1 MKMEKALYLNGKPLI
16 HPPLTIEEQLNERL
30 DRTGYK
36 IDDLNRLNEK
46 PVLQIIDLDGL
57 TSGYLNNNP
66 IFQML
71 KQEIMNW
78 NEKITLHRAEQIK
91 LQDPLVSDNLYRQL
105 KNSLLE
111 VVSTRNKIQQQE
123 FLNKVSN
130 WFFSQ
135 LPKSQ
140 TASLKQ
146 SLLEKKDSTLH
157 FIPNTY
163 NSNLYASGIEDYALK
178 FRSVHPEFD
187 PPEDRVKTYQ
197 RKNLLSDTSTRPG
210 TTPGVLGIP
219 QLTRP
224 QTSQTTY
231 KMIDQV
237 EKIQRPKTNQQHTL
251 PKQQQSWMYDPNFSV
266 YQQNDDQQQK
276 STRRQIQREESPLKA
291 DKPSDR
297 DKLDQIDGIEQEP
310 DEDEDQSP
318 QKLEES
324 NKNLASQ
331 QEIQP
336 VKKKKKKE
344 RSDKYISIAPS
355 NKTYK
360 TDLET
365 QNAYQIG
372 QKSRLGEFQGTFHN
386 YDPTQIEDKMVSAK
400 LNQYYT
406 EQRVKEVKEQREDI
420 EMVQSM
426 KNWATNKSRIDEMI
440 LQSEYLTAMGSQYS
454 NVGIKMSDLYESK
467 KMDLVEEKAYANYL
481 NKSNLPK
488 ARMIQSAV
496 PMTKIVSNTV
506 IPTQVEE
513 EAEDFQSKQADLEKQ
528 INSQRLQ
535 LLKMSRGACLPGGL
549 INYPNNE
556 TIQSNRV
563 MSSSCFKSAQP
574 QRQFSSVLK
583 THSIKQEL
591 DSQIGEIKQLKN
603 RLASA
608 NKFVPINILQK
619 SILIPQGHANPYK
632 VPLPKPGILLSNLPD
647 DSKQKKGKKKKIQK

>member
-1 MKMEKALYLNGKPLI
+1 MKMERSLYLNGKPLI
-16 HPPLTIEEQLNERL
+16 NPPLTIEEQLNERL

-46 PVLQIIDLDGL
+46 PVLQIVLIQFMDQIDLDGL

-66 IFQML
+66 VFQML

-78 NEKITLHRAEQIK
+78 NEKVTLHRAEQIK
-91 LQDPLVSDNLYRQL
+91 LSDPLVSDNLYRQL

-111 VVSTRNKIQQQE
+111 VVSTRNKIQQQA

-163 NSNLYASGIEDYALK
+163 SENFYASGIEDYTLK

-210 TTPGVLGIP
+210 TTPGVLGIS
-219 QLTRP
+219 QFTRP

-231 KMIDQV
+231 KMIDQI
-237 EKIQRPKTNQQHTL
+237 EKLQRPKTNQLHTI
-251 PKQQQSWMYDPNFSV
+251 PKQQQSWMYDPNFPV
-266 YQQNDDQQQK
+266 FQTNDDQQQQ

-291 DKPSDR
+291 DKPTDR
-297 DKLDQIDGIEQEP
+297 DKLERMKIN
-310 DEDEDQSP
+310 P
-318 QKLEES
+318 QTIRRIKQKSSILTRS
-324 NKNLASQ
+324 LTNK
-331 QEIQP
+331 
-336 VKKKKKKE
+336 KG
-344 RSDKYISIAPS
+344 IAPT

-360 TDLET
+360 TDIET
-365 QNAYQIG
+365 QNAYSIG
-372 QKSRLGEFQGTFHN
+372 QQGRLGEFQGTFHN
-386 YDPTQIEDKMVSAK
+386 YDPTQIEDKMVAAR

-406 EQRVKEVKEQREDI
+406 EQRIKEVKEQREDI

-426 KNWATNKSRIDEMI
+426 KNWATNKSRVDEMV

-454 NVGIKMSDLYESK
+454 NVGIKISDLYESK
-467 KMDLVEEKAYANYL
+467 KMDLAEEKAYANYL
-481 NKSNLPK
+481 KKSSLPK
-488 ARMIQSAV
+488 ARMVQSAV
-496 PMTKIVSNTV
+496 PMAKVVQNTV

-528 INSQRLQ
+528 INSKRLR
-535 LLKMSRGACLPGGL
+535 LLKMSRGSCLPGGL
-549 INYPNNE
+549 MNNPNEE

-574 QRQFSSVLK
+574 RRQFSSILK
-583 THSIKQEL
+583 THSIKQEM

-619 SILIPQGHANPYK
+619 SIMIPQGHANPYK
-632 VPLPKPGILLSNLPD
+632 VPLPKPGILLANVPV
-647 DSKQKKGKKKKIQK
+647 DSKQRKGKKKKTQK

>member
-1 MKMEKALYLNGKPLI
+1 MKMERSLYLNGKPLI
-16 HPPLTIEEQLNERL
+16 NPPLTIEEQLNERL

-66 IFQML
+66 VFQML
-71 KQEIMNW
+71 KQQLMNW
-78 NEKITLHRAEQIK
+78 NEKVTLHRAEQIK

-111 VVSTRNKIQQQE
+111 VVSTRNKIQQHD

-157 FIPNTY
+157 FIPTIY
-163 NSNLYASGIEDYALK
+163 NENLYASGIEDYTLK

-210 TTPGVLGIP
+210 TTPGVLGIS
-219 QLTRP
+219 QFTRP

-237 EKIQRPKTNQQHTL
+237 EKLSRPKTNQQHAL
-251 PKQQQSWMYDPNFSV
+251 PKQQQSWMYDPTFPVFQTNE
-266 YQQNDDQQQK
+266 DQQSK
-276 STRRQIQREESPLKA
+276 TTRRQIQREESPLKA
-291 DKPSDR
+291 DKPTDR
-297 DKLDQIDGIEQEP
+297 DKLDQIEGIEQEP

-318 QKLEES
+318 DKLGES
-324 NKNLASQ
+324 NKNLASE
-331 QEIQP
+331 QEIQRA
-336 VKKKKKKE
+336 KKKKKE
-344 RSDKYISIAPS
+344 RPDKYISIAPTH
-355 NKTYK
+355 KTYK

-372 QKSRLGEFQGTFHN
+372 QNSRLGEFQGTFHQ
-386 YDPTQIEDKMVSAK
+386 YDPTQIEDKMVAAR

-406 EQRVKEVKEQREDI
+406 EQRVKDVREQREDI

-426 KNWATNKSRIDEMI
+426 KNWSTNKSRIDEMV
-440 LQSEYLTAMGSQYS
+440 LQSEYLTAMGSQYP
-454 NVGIKMSDLYESK
+454 NVGIKISDLYESK
-467 KMDLVEEKAYANYL
+467 KMDLAEEKAYANYL
-481 NKSNLPK
+481 NKSSLPK
-488 ARMIQSAV
+488 ARMVQSAV
-496 PMTKIVSNTV
+496 PMAKIVSNSV

-528 INSQRLQ
+528 INSQRLH

-549 INYPNNE
+549 INNPNQE

-574 QRQFSSVLK
+574 KRQFSSVLK

-632 VPLPKPGILLSNLPD
+632 VPLPKPGILLANLPVD
-647 DSKQKKGKKKKIQK
+647 TKQRKGKKKKTQK

>member
-1 MKMEKALYLNGKPLI
+1 MKMERALILNGKPLI
-16 HPPLTIEEQLNERL
+16 PPPLTIEEQLNERL

-57 TSGYLNNNP
+57 TSGYLNKNP
-66 IFQML
+66 LFQML

-78 NEKITLHRAEQIK
+78 NEKITLYRAEQIK

-111 VVSTRNKIQQQE
+111 VVSTRNKIQQQD

-163 NSNLYASGIEDYALK
+163 NENKYASGIEDYALK

-210 TTPGVLGIP
+210 TTPGVLGIS
-219 QLTRP
+219 QFTRP

-237 EKIQRPKTNQQHTL
+237 EKLQRPKTNQQYTL
-251 PKQQQSWMYDPNFSV
+251 PKQQQSWMYDPNFPV
-266 YQQNDDQQQK
+266 LQTNDDQQQK

-291 DKPSDR
+291 DKPTDR
-297 DKLDQIDGIEQEP
+297 DKLEQIEGIEQEQE
-310 DEDEDQSP
+310 EDEDQSP
-318 QKLEES
+318 DKLEES

-331 QEIQP
+331 QEIAP
-336 VKKKKKKE
+336 IKKIKKKG
-344 RSDKYISIAPS
+344 RSDKYISIAPT

-360 TDLET
+360 TDIET

-386 YDPTQIEDKMVSAK
+386 YDPTQIEDKMVAAK

-426 KNWATNKSRIDEMI
+426 KDWASNKSRIDEMV

-454 NVGIKMSDLYESK
+454 NVGIKISDLYESK
-467 KMDLVEEKAYANYL
+467 KMDLAEEKAYSNYL
-481 NKSNLPK
+481 KRSSLPK
-488 ARMIQSAV
+488 ARMVQSAV
-496 PMTKIVSNTV
+496 PMAKIVQNTV

-549 INYPNNE
+549 INNPNQE
-556 TIQSNRV
+556 TIQSNRI
-563 MSSSCFKSAQP
+563 MSSSCFKSTQP
-574 QRQFSSVLK
+574 KRQFSSILK

-619 SILIPQGHANPYK
+619 SILIPQGHSNPYK
-632 VPLPKPGILLSNLPD
+632 VPLPKPGILLANLPV
-647 DSKQKKGKKKKIQK
+647 DSKQNKSKKKKIQK

>member
-16 HPPLTIEEQLNERL
+16 KPPLTVDEQLNERL

-66 IFQML
+66 LFQML
-71 KQEIMNW
+71 KQQIMNW
-78 NEKITLHRAEQIK
+78 NEKVTLHRAEQIK
-91 LQDPLVSDNLYRQL
+91 LLDPLVSDNLYRQL

-111 VVSTRNKIQQQE
+111 VVSTRNKIQQQD

-163 NSNLYASGIEDYALK
+163 NEDQYTSGIEDYTLK

-210 TTPGVLGIP
+210 TTPGVLGVS
-219 QLTRP
+219 QFTRP

-237 EKIQRPKTNQQHTL
+237 EKLQRPKTNQLHTL
-251 PKQQQSWMYDPNFSV
+251 SKQQQTWMYDPNFPV
-266 YQQNDDQQQK
+266 FQPIEDKQQK
-276 STRRQIQREESPLKA
+276 SSRRLIQREESPLKA
-291 DKPSDR
+291 DKPTDR
-297 DKLDQIDGIEQEP
+297 DKLDQIEGIEQEQ

-318 QKLEES
+318 EKIEES

-331 QEIQP
+331 QEIQT

-344 RSDKYISIAPS
+344 RADKYISIAPE

-360 TDLET
+360 TDFET

-372 QKSRLGEFQGTFHN
+372 QKFRLGEQQGTFHN
-386 YDPTQIEDKMVSAK
+386 YDPSQIEDKMVAAR
-400 LNQYYT
+400 LNQYYS
-406 EQRVKEVKEQREDI
+406 EQRIKEVKEQREDV

-426 KNWATNKSRIDEMI
+426 KEWATNKSRIDEMV

-454 NVGIKMSDLYESK
+454 NVGIKISDLYESK
-467 KMDLVEEKAYANYL
+467 KMDLAEEKAYANYL
-481 NKSNLPK
+481 NRTSLPK
-488 ARMIQSAV
+488 ARMVQSAV
-496 PMTKIVSNTV
+496 PMTKVVQNTV

-549 INYPNNE
+549 TNNPNQE
-556 TIQSNRV
+556 TIQSNRI

-574 QRQFSSVLK
+574 KRLFSSVLK

-632 VPLPKPGILLSNLPD
+632 VPLPKPGILLANLPD
-647 DSKQKKGKKKKIQK
+647 NTKQTKTKKKKIIK

>member
-1 MKMEKALYLNGKPLI
+1 MKMERSLYLNGKPLI
-16 HPPLTIEEQLNERL
+16 NPPLTIEEQLNERL

-36 IDDLNRLNEK
+36 IDDLNRLNER

-66 IFQML
+66 VFQML

-78 NEKITLHRAEQIK
+78 NEKVTLHRAEQIK
-91 LQDPLVSDNLYRQL
+91 LSDPLVSDNLYRQL

-111 VVSTRNKIQQQE
+111 VVSTRNKIQQQA

-146 SLLEKKDSTLH
+146 SLLEKKDTTLH

-163 NSNLYASGIEDYALK
+163 SENFYASGIEDYTLK

-210 TTPGVLGIP
+210 TTPGVLGIS
-219 QLTRP
+219 QFTRP

-231 KMIDQV
+231 KMIDQI
-237 EKIQRPKTNQQHTL
+237 EKLQRPKTNQLHTI
-251 PKQQQSWMYDPNFSV
+251 PKQQQSWMYDPNFPV
-266 YQQNDDQQQK
+266 LQPNDDQQQQ

-291 DKPSDR
+291 DKPTDR
-297 DKLDQIDGIEQEP
+297 DKLEQIEGIEQEQE
-310 DEDEDQSP
+310 EDEDQSP
-318 QKLEES
+318 DKLEES

-331 QEIQP
+331 QDISP
-336 VKKKKKKE
+336 VKKGKKG
-344 RSDKYISIAPS
+344 RADKYISIAPS

-360 TDLET
+360 TDFET
-365 QNAYQIG
+365 QNAYSVG
-372 QKSRLGEFQGTFHN
+372 QQGRLGEFQGTFQN
-386 YDPTQIEDKMVSAK
+386 YDPTQIEDKMVAAR

-426 KNWATNKSRIDEMI
+426 RNWATNKSRVDEMV
-440 LQSEYLTAMGSQYS
+440 LQSEYLTAMGSQFS
-454 NVGIKMSDLYESK
+454 NVGIKISDLYESK
-467 KMDLVEEKAYANYL
+467 KMDLAEEKAYANYL
-481 NKSNLPK
+481 KRSSLPK
-488 ARMIQSAV
+488 ARMVQSAV
-496 PMTKIVSNTV
+496 PMAKVVQNTV

-513 EAEDFQSKQADLEKQ
+513 EPEDFQSKQADLEKQ
-528 INSQRLQ
+528 INSQRLR
-535 LLKMSRGACLPGGL
+535 LLKMSRGSCLPGGL
-549 INYPNNE
+549 MNNPNEE

-574 QRQFSSVLK
+574 RRQFSSILK
-583 THSIKQEL
+583 THSIKQEM

-619 SILIPQGHANPYK
+619 SIMIPQGHANPYK
-632 VPLPKPGILLSNLPD
+632 VPLPKPGILLANVPV
-647 DSKQKKGKKKKIQK
+647 DSKQRKGKKKKTQK